1 MFDKKYIAGI
11 ASFSGIAVNNVKA
24 LTGELTIKIDN
35 IEYKL
40 STGID
45 SKITAVDKLLEALNG
60 ANLSGTNP
68 LILDDNVKEKY
79 FLKSLASVNPADA
92 TVVNIDENLKI
103 TLADDKQVKIE
114 LVSKTKC
121 IEFEYTGKK
130 QLKKDDE
137 YVLLKTIIQGNKLDT
152 VITGTDILSS
162 KETSTLNEL
171 ALNDNSK
178 IIGKDVKVLDE
189 NNKIKFKIDSEK
201 IAVDHFKTVVCKF
214 NNDVKLVDGINLEAL
229 YNLDLKD
236 IKKGNLD
243 SATLISELKKAEAS
257 CDDISAVFLN
267 DNFDFTVINGNSNI
281 TIKKNEDNKKF
292 DDVDFI
298 VLDDIKAADI
308 NSTMFF
314 KKNFT
319 VVFDNEGDNTKKVD
333 DKILDKI
340 KDALNTKFRDRVK
353 IKVSEITSEITK
365 VKNDKDKD
373 ITVADAFRD
382 LNNISID
389 GVNKAK
395 DDKLKDTDDVIAP
408 EIKINLKSAAFAAG
422 IVKTVFKFD
431 VDFDA
436 VKKDSKGLNSAIVKI
451 INKLKGTIKG
461 FEGEL
466 EIECFLNDV
475 NKAFKDYFLQGQNLA
490 DTDFDF
496 SACKQNENGT
506 SLNKSGTIKAK
517 DTIVSKL
524 KPECFET
531 PKNPEEHK
539 DNQSNS
545 TSTGTGSGDKK
556 PKKRCCN
563 SNK

>member
-11 ASFSGIAVNNVKA
+11 ASFAGIAINNIKA

-92 TVVNIDENLKI
+92 TTVNIDENLKI

-137 YVLLKTIIQGNKLDT
+137 YVLLKTVIQGNKLDT

-257 CDDISAVFLN
+257 CDDISAKFLN
-267 DNFDFTVINGNSNI
+267 DNFGFTVINGNSNI

-292 DDVDFI
+292 DDADFI

-308 NSTMFF
+308 NPMFF

-319 VVFDNEGDNTKKVD
+319 VVFDNEVDNTKKVD

-431 VDFDA
+431 VDFNA
-436 VKKDSKGLNSAIVKI
+436 VKKDGNKLNSDIVQF
-451 INKLKGTIKG
+451 INGFKNEMKG
-461 FEGEL
+461 FENEL
-466 EIECFLNDV
+466 PIEDFITYV
-475 NKAFKDYFLQGQNLA
+475 NNKFNVYFLDGESLKA
-490 DTDFDF
+490 TDFDF
-496 SACKQNENGT
+496 SQCQKDINVN
-506 SLNKSGTIKAK
+506 SLNRSGTIKAK
-517 DTIVSKL
+517 GSIVNKL
-524 KPECFET
+524 KDDCFET
-531 PKNPEEHK
+531 PAKPKGKTEGS
-539 DNQSNS
+539 SN
-545 TSTGTGSGDKK
+545 GTGSGDDNGDTSKK
-556 PKKRCCN
+556 GCCGSTKK
-563 SNK
+563 